1 MHHTVAAGACGT
13 VGSKRN
19 MHAWKMRRQRSPI
32 GLPLLLRSFF
42 YWRRL
47 VLFGILCSHRRLE
60 FLARQLQLLR
70 VKTFGLSAELSTPK
84 LLQQMAKP
92 IVLLHHAHAFCKRRI
107 ALAEELSR
115 PLPQAIE
122 VTGGSI
128 N

>member
-1 MHHTVAAGACGT
+1 
-13 VGSKRN
+13 

-60 FLARQLQLLR
+60 ILDRQLQLLR
-70 VKTFGLSAELSTPK
+70 VKTFGLAAELGTPK

-92 IVLLHHAHAFCKRRI
+92 IVLLHHALAFCKRRI
-107 ALAEELSR
+107 ALAGELSR
-115 PLPQAIE
+115 QFSQAIE
-122 VTGGSI
+122 IVRGSI
-128 N
+128 DRHDPY